1 METQKP
7 KVLGKIPFIVS
18 CVFSFFALVA
28 LILYVIFFVTVLEG
42 IANAAQGADLASGL
56 QAVFGFI
63 FCLLFVGTGGTTVF
77 SSAFALGFSLYAFFR
92 AQGSLK
98 TASLVMWIANAV
110 VLLFIIISF
119 ICLMVKL

>member
-1 METQKP
+1 MATQKP

-28 LILYVIFFVTVLEG
+28 LILYVIFFVTALEG
-42 IANAAQGADLASGL
+42 IAINAAQGADLASGL
-56 QAVFGFI
+56 QAVFGLI
-63 FCLLFVGTGGTTVF
+63 FCLLFGGTTVF

-92 AQGSLK
+92 ARDSLK